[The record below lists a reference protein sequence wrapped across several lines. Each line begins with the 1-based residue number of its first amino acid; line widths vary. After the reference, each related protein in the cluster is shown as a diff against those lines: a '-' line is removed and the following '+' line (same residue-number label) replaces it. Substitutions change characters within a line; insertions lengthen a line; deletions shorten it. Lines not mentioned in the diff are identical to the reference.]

1 MLPRPGL
8 ASAGAGLELGYE
20 FHWYKGEA
28 FSSGLMDTGYTR
40 TGSRAVTANS
50 WRLRGGEGAIQFD
63 GVWRLQVQYSLPFRQ
78 YSLPFRLNRS
88 RRRRTIPSAE
98 EDVLTR
104 LPRRLA
110 IRQDRGWRNGGH
122 RG

>member
-20 FHWYKGEA
+20 FHWHKGEA

-63 GVWRLQVQYSLPFRQ
+63 GVWRLQVQYSLPFR
-78 YSLPFRLNRS
+78 LNRS
-88 RRRRTIPSAE
+88 GRRRTIPSAE

-110 IRQDRGWRNGGH
+110 IRQDLGWWNRGH